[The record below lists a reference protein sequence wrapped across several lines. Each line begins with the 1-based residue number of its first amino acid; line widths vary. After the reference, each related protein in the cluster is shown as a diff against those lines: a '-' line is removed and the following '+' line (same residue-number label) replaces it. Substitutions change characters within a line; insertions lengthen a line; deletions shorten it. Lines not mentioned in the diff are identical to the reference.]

1 MSTPLFGAI
10 ERSEERKIQVRKRLN
25 YYRLM
30 NWQLVLFLICTA
42 TSTAASNGNRR
53 LGTKET
59 S

>member
-10 ERSEERKIQVRKRLN
+10 ERAKARKIQVRKRLN

-30 NWQLVLFLICTA
+30 DWQLVLILICTA
-42 TSTAASNGNRR
+42 TSTVTGNGNGP